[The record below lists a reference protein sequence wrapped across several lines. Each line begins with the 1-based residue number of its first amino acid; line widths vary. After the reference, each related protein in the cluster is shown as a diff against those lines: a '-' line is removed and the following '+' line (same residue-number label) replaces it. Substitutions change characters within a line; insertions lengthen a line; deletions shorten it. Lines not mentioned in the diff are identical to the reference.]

1 MMAEFSYE
9 DVKQVWLSEKTS
21 RELVEIPEE
30 FYQNA
35 AKYAAQLNLEIKHS
49 ESLRKE
55 LLQEEL
61 RDVFR
66 MIQEIHLSRVFKVI
80 DEIAQGRLPA
90 PLLERERYTF
100 SEIRQSLEK
109 LYAELVSSTMS
120 GEAELVAPREITNVL
135 LIMQAEVPPIVGD
148 NLRQYGPFKRGEIV
162 SLPRRSAELMVKHGL
177 ARKIEVK
184 V

>member
-1 MMAEFSYE
+1 MAEFSYE
-9 DVKQVWLSEKTS
+9 DVKQAWLAEKTS

-35 AKYAAQLNLEIKHS
+35 AKYVAQLNLELKRS
-49 ESLRKE
+49 EPLRGE

-90 PLLERERYTF
+90 PLLERERCTF

-109 LYAELVSSTMS
+109 LYTELVSSTMT
-120 GEAELVAPREITNVL
+120 GKAELVAPREITNVL

-148 NLRQYGPFKRGEIV
+148 DLRQYGPFKRGEIA

-177 ARKIEVK
+177 ARKLEVK

>member
-1 MMAEFSYE
+1 MAEFSYE
-9 DVKQVWLSEKTS
+9 DVKQAWLVEKTS
-21 RELVEIPEE
+21 RELVEISEE

-35 AKYAAQLNLEIKHS
+35 AKYVAQLNLELKHS
-49 ESLRKE
+49 EPLREE
-55 LLQEEL
+55 LLKEEL

-66 MIQEIHLSRVFKVI
+66 MIQEIHLSRVLKAI

-90 PLLERERYTF
+90 PLLERERHTF

-109 LYAELVSSTMS
+109 LYAELVSSTMT
-120 GEAELVAPREITNVL
+120 GKAGLVAPREITNVL

-148 NLRQYGPFKRGEIV
+148 DLRQYGPFKRGEIV

>member
-1 MMAEFSYE
+1 MVEFSYG
-9 DVKQVWLSEKTS
+9 DAKRAWLAEKTS
-21 RELVEIPEE
+21 RKLAEIPEE

-35 AKYAAQLNLEIKHS
+35 ARYVAQLNHELKHS
-49 ESLRKE
+49 EPLRGE
-55 LLQEEL
+55 LLKEEL

-66 MIQEIHLSRVFKVI
+66 MIQEIHLSRVLKAI

-90 PLLERERYTF
+90 PLLERERHTF
-100 SEIRQSLEK
+100 NEIRRSLEK
-109 LYAELVSSTMS
+109 LYTGLVSATMT
-120 GEAELVAPREITNVL
+120 GKAGLVVPREITNVL

-148 NLRQYGPFKRGEIV
+148 DLRQYGPFKRGEIV
-162 SLPRRSAELMVKHGL
+162 SLPRRSAELMVNHGL

>member
-1 MMAEFSYE
+1 MAGFSYE
-9 DVKQVWLSEKTS
+9 DVKRVWLTEKTS

-35 AKYAAQLNLEIKHS
+35 AKYVAQLNFELKRS
-49 ESLRKE
+49 ESLRGE

-61 RDVFR
+61 QNVFR
-66 MIQEIHLSRVFKVI
+66 MIQEIHLSRTLKAI

-90 PLLERERYTF
+90 TLLERERYTF

-109 LYAELVSSTMS
+109 LHAELVSSTMT
-120 GEAELVAPREITNVL
+120 GRAELAAPREITNVL
-135 LIMQAEVPPIVGD
+135 LIIKAEVPPIVGD
-148 NLRQYGPFKRGEIV
+148 DLRQYGPFKDGDV
-162 SLPRRSAELMVKHGL
+162 TSMPKRSAELMVKRGL

>member
-1 MMAEFSYE
+1 
-9 DVKQVWLSEKTS
+9 
-21 RELVEIPEE
+21 
-30 FYQNA
+30 
-35 AKYAAQLNLEIKHS
+35 
-49 ESLRKE
+49 
-55 LLQEEL
+55 
-61 RDVFR
+61 
-66 MIQEIHLSRVFKVI
+66 LSRVLKAI

-90 PLLERERYTF
+90 PLLERERHTF

-109 LYAELVSSTMS
+109 LYAELVSSTMA
-120 GEAELVAPREITNVL
+120 GKARVVAPREITNVL

-148 NLRQYGPFKRGEIV
+148 DLRQYGPFKSGEIV

>member
-1 MMAEFSYE
+1 MAEFSYE
-9 DVKQVWLSEKTS
+9 DVKQTWLAEKTS

-35 AKYAAQLNLEIKHS
+35 ANYVARLNLELKHS
-49 ESLRKE
+49 EPLRGE

-66 MIQEIHLSRVFKVI
+66 MIQEIHLSRMFKAI
-80 DEIAQGRLPA
+80 DEIAQGRLPT

-109 LYAELVSSTMS
+109 LYTELVSSAMT
-120 GEAELVAPREITNVL
+120 GKAELVAPREITNVL

-148 NLRQYGPFKRGEIV
+148 DLRQYGPFKRGEIA

-177 ARKIEVK
+177 ARKIEIK

>member
-1 MMAEFSYE
+1 MAEFSYE
-9 DVKQVWLSEKTS
+9 DVKQVWLAEKTS
-21 RELVEIPEE
+21 RELVEIPDE

-35 AKYAAQLNLEIKHS
+35 ARYVAQLNFELKHS
-49 ESLRKE
+49 ESLRGE

-61 RDVFR
+61 QNVFW
-66 MIQEIHLSRVFKVI
+66 MVQEIHLSRVFKGI

-90 PLLERERYTF
+90 PLLERERYAF

-109 LYAELVSSTMS
+109 LYTEFVSSTMT
-120 GEAELVAPREITNVL
+120 GKTELAAPREITNVL
-135 LIMQAEVPPIVGD
+135 LIVQTEVPPIVGD
-148 NLRQYGPFKRGEIV
+148 DLRQYGPFKKGEIT
-162 SLPRRSAELMVKHGL
+162 SLPRRSAELMVNHGL

>member
-1 MMAEFSYE
+1 MAEFSYE
-9 DVKQVWLSEKTS
+9 DVKRTWLAEKTS
-21 RELVEIPEE
+21 RRLAEIPDE
-30 FYQNA
+30 FYQNVA
-35 AKYAAQLNLEIKHS
+35 NHVAQLNLELKHS
-49 ESLRKE
+49 EPLRGE
-55 LLQEEL
+55 LLREEL

-66 MIQEIHLSRVFKVI
+66 MIQEIHLSRVLKAI

-90 PLLERERYTF
+90 PLLERERHTF

-109 LYAELVSSTMS
+109 LHVELVSSTMT
-120 GEAELVAPREITNVL
+120 GKAGLVVPREITNVL

-148 NLRQYGPFKRGEIV
+148 DLRQYGPFKKGEIV